1 MINYS
6 YSNDL
11 NKSIIE
17 KEAAK
22 QSWIEKLGKFS
33 EEFDKMNGFVD
44 IRFPDIEED
53 GLYFSF
59 NIGDDAYRIDF
70 IERFNYW
77 VREGRPE

>member
-1 MINYS
+1 MVTYS

-17 KEAAK
+17 RQEAK
-22 QSWIEKLGKFS
+22 QAWIDKLGKFYD
-33 EEFDKMNGFVD
+33 EFDRMNGFVD
-44 IRFPDIEED
+44 IRFPDLEED
-53 GLYFSF
+53 GFYFSF
-59 NIGDDAYRIDF
+59 TIGDDKHRIDF